1 MSRCALAA
9 RLALFALLVTL
20 LFAVLAIAAPLP
32 DGTRLVFLGDSIT
45 QQLDYTRYVMD
56 YFALRYPDARITFRN
71 AGWGGDTAPGGLERL
86 PRDVLSLKPTVVT
99 ICFGMNDGDYTS
111 FDQGRYDRYLKGMT
125 GLVQT
130 LKEHG
135 VRVVLLTPGVVDE
148 DIGNKGYNATLT
160 RYAQGVKELAA
171 SEQVAVFDINALL
184 GDVQARAKRDN
195 PKFTMIPDSV
205 HPDAPGHA
213 LMAYGLLKALGADGP
228 AASVT
233 IDASTR
239 GVVSD
244 RALVKNLR
252 ITLQSV
258 TFTRLDRAF
267 PTYFDPE
274 AAAAFAYAPIQQD
287 LNQYP
292 LQVTGLQPGDWKLTV
307 DDMEVGVFPAEDL
320 AKGVDL
326 AARPGPWQKL
336 GEQVNKT
343 AATQESIYL
352 TRWKELDVL
361 LGVPVEAQPEK
372 LALERRLDQ
381 CLAEQE
387 SARET
392 GGASC
397 LALATRARRMIGPA
411 M

>member
-1 MSRCALAA
+1 MSRFALAA
-9 RLALFALLVTL
+9 RVAFFALLVTL
-20 LFAVLAIAAPLP
+20 FVAVVAMATPLP

-45 QQLDYTRYVMD
+45 EQLTYTRYVMN
-56 YFALRYPDARITFRN
+56 YFALRYPDVKISFRN
-71 AGWGGDTAPGGLERL
+71 AGWSGDTAPGGMERL
-86 PRDVLSLKPTVVT
+86 QRDVLSLKPTVVT
-99 ICFGMNDGDYTS
+99 ICFGMNDGGYAS
-111 FDQGRYDRYLKGMT
+111 FDQDRYDRYIKSMT

-135 VRVVLLTPGVVDE
+135 MRVVLLTPGVVDE
-148 DIGNKGYNATLT
+148 DIDNKGYNDTLT

-171 SEQVAVFDINALL
+171 SEQVAVFDINALM
-184 GDVQARAKRDN
+184 GDVQARAKRDH

-205 HPDAPGHA
+205 HPDPPGQA

-239 GVVSD
+239 GVASD

-252 ITLQSV
+252 VTPQSV
-258 TFTRLDRAF
+258 TFTRIDRAF

-274 AAAAFAYAPIQQD
+274 AVAVYDYAPIQQD

-292 LQVTGLQPGDWKLTV
+292 FQVTGLQSGDWKLTV
-307 DDMEVGVFPAEDL
+307 DDVEVGVFSADNL
-320 AKGVDL
+320 ATGVDL
-326 AARPGPWQKL
+326 GARPGPWQKL
-336 GEQVNKT
+336 AEQVNKT
-343 AATQESIYL
+343 TATQESIYL

-361 LGVPVEAQPEK
+361 LSVPGEAQPEK
-372 LALERRLDQ
+372 LALERKLDQ

-387 SARET
+387 SERAKL
-392 GGASC
+392 
-397 LALATRARRMIGPA
+397 LAPHAWRWQLAHVG
-411 M
+411 

>member
-1 MSRCALAA
+1 MSRFALAA
-9 RLALFALLVTL
+9 RVAFFALLVTL
-20 LFAVLAIAAPLP
+20 FVAVVAMATPLP

-45 QQLDYTRYVMD
+45 EQLTYTRYVMN
-56 YFALRYPDARITFRN
+56 YFALRYPDVKISFRN
-71 AGWGGDTAPGGLERL
+71 AGWSGDTAPGGMERL
-86 PRDVLSLKPTVVT
+86 QRDVLSLKPTVVT
-99 ICFGMNDGDYTS
+99 ICFGMNDGGYAS
-111 FDQGRYDRYLKGMT
+111 FDQDRYDRYIKSMT

-135 VRVVLLTPGVVDE
+135 MRVVLLTPGVVDE
-148 DIGNKGYNATLT
+148 DIDNKGYNDTLT

-171 SEQVAVFDINALL
+171 SEQVAVFDINALM
-184 GDVQARAKRDN
+184 GDVQARAKRDH

-205 HPDAPGHA
+205 HPDAPGQA

-239 GVVSD
+239 GVASD

-252 ITLQSV
+252 VTPQSV
-258 TFTRLDRAF
+258 TFTRIDRAF

-274 AAAAFAYAPIQQD
+274 AVAVYDYAPIQQD

-292 LQVTGLQPGDWKLTV
+292 FQVTGLQSGDWKLTV
-307 DDMEVGVFPAEDL
+307 DDVEVGVFSADDL

-326 AARPGPWQKL
+326 GARPGPWQKL
-336 GEQVNKT
+336 AEQVNKT
-343 AATQESIYL
+343 TATQESIYL

-361 LGVPVEAQPEK
+361 LSVPGEAQPEK
-372 LALERRLDQ
+372 LALERKLDQ

-387 SARET
+387 SERAKL
-392 GGASC
+392 
-397 LALATRARRMIGPA
+397 LAPHAWRWQLAHVG
-411 M
+411 

>member
-1 MSRCALAA
+1 MSRCSLVSRVAF
-9 RLALFALLVTL
+9 FALLVTL
-20 LFAVLAIAAPLP
+20 FVAVVAMATPLP

-45 QQLDYTRYVMD
+45 EQLTYTRYVMN
-56 YFALRYPDARITFRN
+56 YFALRYPDVKISFRN
-71 AGWGGDTAPGGLERL
+71 AGWSGDTAPGGMERL
-86 PRDVLSLKPTVVT
+86 QRDVLSLKPTVVT
-99 ICFGMNDGDYTS
+99 ICFGMNDGGYAS
-111 FDQGRYDRYLKGMT
+111 FDQGRYDRYIKSMT

-135 VRVVLLTPGVVDE
+135 MRVVLLTPGVVDE
-148 DIGNKGYNATLT
+148 DIDNKGYNDTLT

-171 SEQVAVFDINALL
+171 SEQVAVFDINALM
-184 GDVQARAKRDN
+184 GDVQARAKRDH

-205 HPDAPGHA
+205 HPDAPGQA

-239 GVVSD
+239 GVASD

-252 ITLQSV
+252 VTPQSV
-258 TFTRLDRAF
+258 TFTRIDRAF

-274 AAAAFAYAPIQQD
+274 AVAVYDYAPIQQD

-292 LQVTGLQPGDWKLTV
+292 FQVTGLQSGDWKLTV
-307 DDMEVGVFPAEDL
+307 DDVEVGVFSADDL

-326 AARPGPWQKL
+326 GARTGPWQKL
-336 GEQVNKT
+336 AEQVNKT
-343 AATQESIYL
+343 TATQESIYL

-361 LGVPVEAQPEK
+361 LSVPGEAQPEK
-372 LALERRLDQ
+372 LALERKLDQ

-387 SARET
+387 SERAKL
-392 GGASC
+392 
-397 LALATRARRMIGPA
+397 LAPHAWRWQLAHVG
-411 M
+411 

>member
-1 MSRCALAA
+1 MSRFALAA
-9 RLALFALLVTL
+9 RVAFFALLVTL
-20 LFAVLAIAAPLP
+20 FVAVVAMATPLP

-45 QQLDYTRYVMD
+45 EQLTYTRYVMN
-56 YFALRYPDARITFRN
+56 YFALRYPDVKISFRN
-71 AGWGGDTAPGGLERL
+71 AGWSGDTAPGGMERL
-86 PRDVLSLKPTVVT
+86 QRDVLSLKPTVVT
-99 ICFGMNDGDYTS
+99 ICFGMNDGGYAS
-111 FDQGRYDRYLKGMT
+111 FDQDRYDRYIKSMT

-135 VRVVLLTPGVVDE
+135 MRVVLLTPGVVDE
-148 DIGNKGYNATLT
+148 DIDNKGYNDTLT

-171 SEQVAVFDINALL
+171 SEQVAVFDINALM
-184 GDVQARAKRDN
+184 GDVQARAKRDH

-205 HPDAPGHA
+205 HPDAPGQA

-239 GVVSD
+239 GVASD

-252 ITLQSV
+252 VTPQSV
-258 TFTRLDRAF
+258 TFTRIDRAF

-274 AAAAFAYAPIQQD
+274 AVAVYDYAPIQQD

-292 LQVTGLQPGDWKLTV
+292 FQVTGLQSGDWKLTV
-307 DDMEVGVFPAEDL
+307 DDVEVGVFSADDL

-326 AARPGPWQKL
+326 GARTGPWQKL
-336 GEQVNKT
+336 AEQVNKT
-343 AATQESIYL
+343 TATQESIYL

-361 LGVPVEAQPEK
+361 LSVPGEAQPEK
-372 LALERRLDQ
+372 LALERKLDQ

-387 SARET
+387 SERAKL
-392 GGASC
+392 
-397 LALATRARRMIGPA
+397 LAPHAWRWQLAHVG
-411 M
+411 

>member
-1 MSRCALAA
+1 MSRFALAA
-9 RLALFALLVTL
+9 RVAFFALLVTL
-20 LFAVLAIAAPLP
+20 FVAVVAMATPLP

-45 QQLDYTRYVMD
+45 EQLTYTRYVMN
-56 YFALRYPDARITFRN
+56 YFALRYPDVKISFRN
-71 AGWGGDTAPGGLERL
+71 AGWSGDTAPGGMERL
-86 PRDVLSLKPTVVT
+86 QRDVLSLKPTVVT
-99 ICFGMNDGDYTS
+99 ICFGMNDGGYAS
-111 FDQGRYDRYLKGMT
+111 FDQGRYDRYIKSMT

-135 VRVVLLTPGVVDE
+135 MRVVLLTPGVVDE
-148 DIGNKGYNATLT
+148 DIDNKGYNDTLT

-171 SEQVAVFDINALL
+171 SEQVAVFDINALM
-184 GDVQARAKRDN
+184 GDVQARAKRDH

-205 HPDAPGHA
+205 HPDAPGQA

-239 GVVSD
+239 GVASD

-252 ITLQSV
+252 VTPQSV
-258 TFTRLDRAF
+258 TFTRIDRAF

-274 AAAAFAYAPIQQD
+274 AVAVYDYAPIQQD

-292 LQVTGLQPGDWKLTV
+292 FQVTGLQSGDWKLTV
-307 DDMEVGVFPAEDL
+307 DDVEVGVFSADDL

-326 AARPGPWQKL
+326 GARPGPWQKL
-336 GEQVNKT
+336 AEQVNKT
-343 AATQESIYL
+343 TATQESIYL

-361 LGVPVEAQPEK
+361 LSVPGEAQPEK
-372 LALERRLDQ
+372 LALERKLDQ

-387 SARET
+387 SERAKL
-392 GGASC
+392 
-397 LALATRARRMIGPA
+397 LAPHAWRWQLAHVG
-411 M
+411 